1 MQQDWGG
8 GNPAEE
14 LEKKIIEMR
23 DRMKGNLPPKKGLL
37 VVAVLLLVLLGG
49 YSSFYEVDTEQT
61 GVVLRFG
68 KYVGLTEPG
77 LHFKLPFGVDRVYK
91 VQTGR
96 VLKEEFGFRTVNPG
110 VRSTYTKKGLEEESL
125 TLTGDLNVS
134 DVEWIVQF
142 QIADPFKFVF
152 RISRP
157 VETIRDI
164 AEAVVRKA
172 VGNSNVSK
180 VLTTERA
187 ELAGKIE
194 SDLQGILND
203 YDIGVRIVTVKFQ
216 DVTPP
221 DPVKA
226 AFNEV
231 NEAEQQKESLIFQ
244 AREQYNREVPKA
256 RGEAKQKI
264 QEAEGYATERI
275 NEAKGEANRF
285 SAILAEYRKAPEVTR
300 RRMYLETLE
309 DVLPRFEEV
318 YIMDKQGG
326 GVLPFLPLRAEK
338 GGQVK

>member
-1 MQQDWGG
+1 
-8 GNPAEE
+8 
-14 LEKKIIEMR
+14 
-23 DRMKGNLPPKKGLL
+23 
-37 VVAVLLLVLLGG
+37 
-49 YSSFYEVDTEQT
+49 
-61 GVVLRFG
+61 
-68 KYVGLTEPG
+68 
-77 LHFKLPFGVDRVYK
+77 
-91 VQTGR
+91 
-96 VLKEEFGFRTVNPG
+96 VLKEEYGFRTTQPG
-110 VRSTYTKKGLEEESL
+110 VRTTYTKQGLEEEAL

-164 AEAVVRKA
+164 AEAMVRKA
-172 VGNSNVSK
+172 VGNSNVGK

-194 SDLQGILND
+194 ADLQHILND

-244 AREQYNREVPKA
+244 AREQFNREVPKA
-256 RGEAKQKI
+256 RGEAKQAI
-264 QEAEGYATERI
+264 QEAEGYATERV
-275 NEAKGEANRF
+275 NKAKGEAGRF
-285 SAILAEYRKAPEVTR
+285 ESILAEYRKAPEVTR
-300 RRMYLETLE
+300 QRMYLETLE
-309 DVLPRFEEV
+309 EVLPRLEEV
-318 YIMDKQGG
+318 YVMDQKGNG
-326 GVLPFLPLRAEK
+326 ILPFLPLRAEK
-338 GGQVK
+338 GGQAQ